1 VLFGDTRE
9 AARLKELIAD
19 NADVGSIR
27 DQLLFDTS
35 VAA

>member
-19 NADVGSIR
+19 QVDVGPFR
-27 DQLLFDTS
+27 DQLLFDAT